1 MSATLRNRRT
11 SSSRAPWPIVCR
23 PLASTCGDR
32 ERLEGGAQFTAE
44 IVEAII
50 SQYHF
55 VFLLS
60 ANSVASP
67 WCRREL
73 ARAAEL
79 AKSIVPH
86 RIDDLPNGQ
95 SPLELSGL
103 NYIDGRQ
110 GVDKCFEDVSRA
122 LGLGLLDTYDPSA
135 DPFARDGRLLQAIAQ
150 QVRYGKTFTNA
161 PNLVI
166 LLSRIGTQCCE
177 TERAKSIFG
186 GILNRDH
193 FTGGHIDYVKVSEY
207 LLRTCHE

>member
-1 MSATLRNRRT
+1 MAQHFRVPVLLRISRLFLETHGTCLHARPDPVTL
-11 SSSRAPWPIVCR
+11 
-23 PLASTCGDR
+23 
-32 ERLEGGAQFTAE
+32 QFTAE

-60 ANSVASP
+60 VNSVASA

-79 AKSIVPH
+79 GKAIVPL

-122 LGLGLLDTYDPSA
+122 LGLGLLNTYDPSA

-150 QVRYGKTFTNA
+150 QVRYGKTFTVV

-166 LLSRIGTQCCE
+166 LLSNIGVQCCE

-186 GILNRDH
+186 GMLSQHH
-193 FTGGHIDYVKVSEY
+193 FTAGRIDYDKVSEY
-207 LLRTCHE
+207 LLRAWND